1 MGKREDGGLE
11 MEEEHGGRGWRVVV
25 GGEGVGRTVD
35 ERGRKN
41 TEKGDGE

>member
-25 GGEGVGRTVD
+25 GGEEVGRNREEGGLRSYRTRV
-35 ERGRKN
+35 N
-41 TEKGDGE
+41 